1 MEDSVEDLYQ
11 HLIIERARAPHHA
24 GRLVHID
31 GEAEGNNPMCG
42 DQVHLMFARGDGDV
56 VQEFA
61 HQTHGCAICI
71 ASADLL
77 GDVVLGRHL
86 DEITSTVDAFE
97 EMIRTGVRPTRRS
110 EFDKLAAFAGV
121 HAYRSRHRCATLAW
135 QAARTAIIRMM
146 EAHHG

>member
-1 MEDSVEDLYQ
+1 MEDTVEDLYQ
-11 HLIIERARAPHHA
+11 QLIMERARAPHHA
-24 GRLVHID
+24 GRLVRID
-31 GEAEGNNPMCG
+31 GEAEGDNPMCG
-42 DQVHLMFARGDGDV
+42 DQVQVMFACGDDDV

-61 HQTHGCAICI
+61 HQTRGCAICI

-77 GDVVLGRHL
+77 GDVALGRHL
-86 DEITSTVDAFE
+86 DEVRSTVDAFE
-97 EMIRTGVRPTRRS
+97 EMIRTGVRPTQS

-121 HAYRSRHRCATLAW
+121 HAYRSRRRCATLAW